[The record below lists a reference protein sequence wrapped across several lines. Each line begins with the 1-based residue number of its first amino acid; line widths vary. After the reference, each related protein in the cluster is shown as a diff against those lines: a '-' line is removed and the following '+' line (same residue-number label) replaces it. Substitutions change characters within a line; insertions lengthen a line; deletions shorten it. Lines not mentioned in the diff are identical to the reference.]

1 MRQAKKIARLSVREY
16 LLAEA
21 DRMIRANGFEACT
34 LSRLSDRIGMR
45 ISSIQAYFSTREELG
60 NAVVETYVSKLAAA
74 LDAIEK
80 RQIPTAAKLSAFRR
94 HFSDLGERK
103 MPLQNAMGSRKSRKH
118 RFLARQQLDPF
129 SVRLAWLERIIEN
142 GKAAGDFNPN
152 IDTRT
157 EALRLL
163 SVQRDPSTDADYHQS
178 AHHRVALRAPSGPS
192 E

>member
-1 MRQAKKIARLSVREY
+1 MRKAKKGTRMEVREY

-21 DRMIRANGFEACT
+21 DRMIRANGFETCT

-45 ISSIQAYFSTREELG
+45 IASIQAHFSTREELG
-60 NAVVETYVSKLAAA
+60 NAVIDAYVAKLAAA

-80 RQIPTAAKLSAFRR
+80 RRIPTTAKLSAFRR
-94 HFSDLGERK
+94 HFSDLAERR
-103 MPLQNAMGSRKSRKH
+103 MPLHNAKDSRKSRK
-118 RFLARQQLDPF
+118 RGLLAKQQLDVF

-152 IDTRT
+152 TDTRT

-163 SVQRDPSTDADYHQS
+163 SAQRNGSTNTRYIAIDAS
-178 AHHRVALRAPSGPS
+178 
-192 E
+192 